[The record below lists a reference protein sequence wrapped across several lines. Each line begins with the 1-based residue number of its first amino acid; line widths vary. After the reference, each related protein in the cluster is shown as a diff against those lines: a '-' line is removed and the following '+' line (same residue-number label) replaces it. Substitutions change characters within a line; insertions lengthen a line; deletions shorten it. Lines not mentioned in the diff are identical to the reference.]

1 MLFDPL
7 LHLREARGV
16 GGRRLVI
23 VANMDMGKR
32 GAGLEGLLRQ
42 LDLLGGQ
49 DRHRGIV
56 LLARNGA
63 GDGDSNNNGV
73 HPLTS

>member
-7 LHLREARGV
+7 LHLRETRGV

-23 VANMDMGKR
+23 VSNMDMGKR

-42 LDLLGGQ
+42 LDLLGRQIGTAGLSFL
-49 DRHRGIV
+49 RGTEPVMATATTTGFI
-56 LLARNGA
+56 
-63 GDGDSNNNGV
+63 
-73 HPLTS
+73 P